1 MLSFLTVHVS
11 PLSYVISQASLCY
24 ACDRNT
30 QIFHSGVSHH
40 FCRDRNLFV
49 KFKSILNEEINV
61 AVKGISF
68 PIEGK
73 GEIKLSFG
81 QRVFTFTDVMYTSQL
96 RLNLISGPELDNG
109 RSIVCRWQY
118 CNRHLEGKQYFVQ
131 CLFQRVFLS
140 VISTDS

>member
-1 MLSFLTVHVS
+1 M
-11 PLSYVISQASLCY
+11 
-24 ACDRNT
+24 
-30 QIFHSGVSHH
+30 
-40 FCRDRNLFV
+40 FV

-96 RLNLISGPELDNG
+96 RLNLIFGPELDKVG
-109 RSIVCRWQY
+109 LS
-118 CNRHLEGKQYFVQ
+118 FVGGST
-131 CLFQRVFLS
+131 VID
-140 VISTDS
+140 ISTGNNILFSAYFKGCFYQLFPQTPKLNKSVSF